1 VSRGSRWGRGA
12 KALLDTVVQR
22 NALITAIEKARNSA
36 VIAYVLHD
44 NAVIADDALPQ
55 IYDKLQALKHR
66 ERLDLLLYARGGV
79 TEVCWRLLNLL
90 REYCDH
96 LGVIVGTRVQGPGT
110 LIALGADEIVMGPL
124 SEIGGVEAVRK
135 HPLLPRDDFGQ
146 PLPTSL
152 GEIKSLLQFLRDQGS
167 GTGGQESASEEGLTP
182 DPQSLTS
189 ELWSALLQ
197 QIHPLAI
204 ANLQQAD
211 VLSRETT
218 RKALRLHI
226 HPEETARIE
235 RLVDL
240 FNGGFHSPLYTAG
253 RGEIRE
259 TGLPVTYADDEAWSS
274 IWGLVQLYQATLY
287 NDRPDPTT
295 PGAFFRYVCLIESGG
310 RTTGLRQSFTQV
322 EGQERVLQ
330 IRWETAIRGPGPS
343 FGNGNISNN

>member
-1 VSRGSRWGRGA
+1 M
-12 KALLDTVVQR
+12 LDTVVQR

-55 IYDKLQALKHR
+55 IYDKLQTLKHR
-66 ERLDLLLYARGGV
+66 DRLDVLLYARGGV

-110 LIALGADEIVMGPL
+110 LLALGADEIVMGPL

-152 GEIKSLLQFLRDQGS
+152 GEIKSLLHFL
-167 GTGGQESASEEGLTP
+167 GGRREEGGGMKDEKGSPPSSLTP
-182 DPQSLTS
+182 
-189 ELWSALLQ
+189 ELWSTLLQ

-211 VLSRETT
+211 VLSREIT
-218 RKALRLHI
+218 RKALRLHV
-226 HPEETARIE
+226 HQEDTGRLEK
-235 RLVDL
+235 LVDL

-253 RGEIRE
+253 RGEISE

-330 IRWETAIRGPGPS
+330 IRWETAVRGPGPS

>member
-1 VSRGSRWGRGA
+1 
-12 KALLDTVVQR
+12 LLDTVVQR

-55 IYDKLQALKHR
+55 IYDKLQTLKHR
-66 ERLDLLLYARGGV
+66 DRLDVLLYARGGV

-110 LIALGADEIVMGPL
+110 LLALGADEIVMGPL

-152 GEIKSLLQFLRDQGS
+152 GEIKSLVEFLTEQGL
-167 GTGGQESASEEGLTP
+167 EGSSQPP
-182 DPQSLTS
+182 DIQNPKPKIQNRLSPD
-189 ELWSALLQ
+189 LWSTLLQ
-197 QIHPLAI
+197 QIHTLAI

-211 VLSRETT
+211 VLSREIT
-218 RKALRLHI
+218 RKALRLHL
-226 HPEETARIE
+226 HPEDTGRLEK
-235 RLVDL
+235 LVDL

-295 PGAFFRYVCLIESGG
+295 PGALFRYVCLIESGG

-330 IRWETAIRGPGPS
+330 IRWETAVRGPGPS